1 MRLNLAKELFQQ
13 TELSRINTV
22 GKHIALFNNLS
33 YRANTE
39 FASLLTTQIRFNL
52 HQNQTIRRIIFTTFK
67 VEIRLYCIVAEVIWV
82 ILTSYAK
89 LRKKIRIQSLKQPLY
104 SQTRSSV
111 LPKNQDLVLLFKI
124 CIHSS
129 FELLNF

>member
-52 HQNQTIRRIIFTTFK
+52 HQNQTIRRIIFTTFE
-67 VEIRLYCIVAEVIWV
+67 VEIRLYCIV
-82 ILTSYAK
+82 L
-89 LRKKIRIQSLKQPLY
+89 
-104 SQTRSSV
+104 
-111 LPKNQDLVLLFKI
+111 
-124 CIHSS
+124 
-129 FELLNF
+129 